1 MAGSHFLGL
10 RRALLGRPVNLGEIQ
25 LDFGQCSKY
34 RVLLGAMGWALEVN
48 GMDAGGTRQGAQEGL
63 CTGGW
68 AQSRPRETERSVWAL
83 VDRYLDV
90 CVCVCACVRARVCV
104 LLTPRP
110 PVSPQC
116 ASPFWPPAPLANP
129 SPPAICSLHRVHL
142 GLVQTVRRGHH
153 GAARISPAFQQAGL
167 SPCWSAAGPLST
179 QPGGPGHDTRG
190 RVGFRAHIRIGL
202 AESCK
207 SVVGQATGSSPR
219 TCSQY
224 TRGSRGWGA
233 RDPAPHWG
241 LGGGP
246 LGPGRSLP
254 TCAAPRSSLSLKTFE
269 SPELG
274 CES

>member
-1 MAGSHFLGL
+1 
-10 RRALLGRPVNLGEIQ
+10 
-25 LDFGQCSKY
+25 
-34 RVLLGAMGWALEVN
+34 
-48 GMDAGGTRQGAQEGL
+48 MDAGGTRQGAREGL
-63 CTGGW
+63 CPGGW
-68 AQSRPRETERSVWAL
+68 AQSRPREEERSVWAL

-90 CVCVCACVRARVCV
+90 RVYVCVRACVCV

-116 ASPFWPPAPLANP
+116 ASPCWPPAPLANP
-129 SPPAICSLHRVHL
+129 SPPAIRSLHRVHL
-142 GLVQTVRRGHH
+142 GLVQTGRRGHH
-153 GAARISPAFQQAGL
+153 GAARISPAFPQAGL

-207 SVVGQATGSSPR
+207 SVVGQVAGSSPR
-219 TCSQY
+219 TRSQY
-224 TRGSRGWGA
+224 TRGSRGRGA

-241 LGGGP
+241 LGGWALRAWAQSP
-246 LGPGRSLP
+246 H
-254 TCAAPRSSLSLKTFE
+254 TCSSLSLKTFE

-274 CES
+274 CEG